1 MGSSSNSGVY
11 EPPLAAQSLSATSE
25 MISSPLD
32 ATTAE
37 CTVAEK
43 MVAYAHPPLP
53 TATGH
58 VTRHVKVKP
67 LYPAREPF
75 RRVRGDQIPRLRARC
90 LLKPPHFQTTAE
102 RAPIPSRS
110 PISISVRG
118 LIARLAL
125 IIVQQVDPLLRQVV
139 SHCSVF
145 TTK

>member
-1 MGSSSNSGVY
+1 MGSSSNGGVY

-75 RRVRGDQIPRLRARC
+75 RRVRGDHRRTST
-90 LLKPPHFQTTAE
+90 H
-102 RAPIPSRS
+102 
-110 PISISVRG
+110 PIS
-118 LIARLAL
+118 LAYL
-125 IIVQQVDPLLRQVV
+125 DQRTRPD
-139 SHCSVF
+139 S
-145 TTK
+145 